1 MEAEGEMVEAGSKY
15 RDLGVMEKIF
25 AKFSEYNN
33 GNFVHSLH
41 FTSTVE
47 ISDEQVLTALNH
59 LVK

>member
-1 MEAEGEMVEAGSKY
+1 MEGGDKMAPGSKY
-15 RDLGVMEKIF
+15 RDLGVVEKMF
-25 AKFSEYNN
+25 AKYSEYNN

-47 ISDEQVLTALNH
+47 ITDEHVITALNH